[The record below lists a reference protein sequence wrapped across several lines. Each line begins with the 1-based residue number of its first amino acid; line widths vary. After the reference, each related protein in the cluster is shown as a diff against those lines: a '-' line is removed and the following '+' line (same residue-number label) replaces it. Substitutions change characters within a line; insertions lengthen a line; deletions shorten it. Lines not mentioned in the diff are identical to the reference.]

1 MERVWLMLGAL
12 AGFTAVGAGA
22 IIAHAW
28 SPVRPDPA
36 AMEAAR
42 NALLMHILH
51 VPALLAV
58 AWLAGRGN
66 AWLVNLAGIA
76 FTAGLV
82 AFCGGVYLQAG
93 WSIRVPHL
101 APLGGLLLMAGWLL
115 LGLAG
120 LRGGAKAGG
129 AKPARRR

>member
-1 MERVWLMLGAL
+1 MERLWLMLGAM

-36 AMEAAR
+36 ALDAAR
-42 NALLMHILH
+42 NALLMNVLH
-51 VPALLAV
+51 APALLAV

-66 AWLVNLAGIA
+66 ARLVNLAGIA
-76 FTAGLV
+76 FSFGLV

-93 WSIRVPHL
+93 WSIRVPNL
-101 APLGGLLLMAGWLL
+101 APLGGLSLMAGWVL

-120 LRGGAKAGG
+120 LRAGG
-129 AKPARRR
+129 SKPAKRR